1 MVQNRVFNN
10 KGPDSWSG
18 ETAAKGS
25 DWVLT
30 KWPGDRTKK
39 QYTYRIEFPSQNRYI
54 YFLDRDREAIQ
65 SILNTLDLDEKI
77 TILDK

>member
-1 MVQNRVFNN
+1 MTKIENETQVPTIQTF
-10 KGPDSWSG
+10 SSG
-18 ETAAKGS
+18 TIEAKGS

-30 KWPGDRTKK
+30 KWHGDR
-39 QYTYRIEFPSQNRYI
+39 YRIEFPSQNRYI

-77 TILDK
+77 TILDR